1 MNAIKL
7 TTGGERG
14 VNDANDVHRIVD
26 EVRKLKDDL
35 GPVCLQESSF
45 LLESEFRGK

>member
-1 MNAIKL
+1 MNEIKL

-26 EVRKLKDDL
+26 EVRKLKD
-35 GPVCLQESSF
+35 VYI
-45 LLESEFRGK
+45 EFGSRITI

>member
-14 VNDANDVHRIVD
+14 VNDANDVCRIVD

-35 GPVCLQESSF
+35 HRVWI
-45 LLESEFRGK
+45 KNHNM

>member
-7 TTGGERG
+7 TTGGEKG
-14 VNDANDVHRIVD
+14 VNDVNDVRRIVD

-35 GPVCLQESSF
+35 HRVWI
-45 LLESEFRGK
+45 KNHNM

>member
-1 MNAIKL
+1 MNEIKL

-35 GPVCLQESSF
+35 HRVWI
-45 LLESEFRGK
+45 KNHNM